1 MPCKESLALSV
12 LYKEVGQMFFNDLRT
27 KQQTGYV
34 ANAYVTEIARRS
46 AAMFTVESSWAGP
59 GDLLTRFETFITK
72 VLAGL
77 KSGQVMQPKKLGM
90 IQRSMLS
97 AFSKPIQNIYGMGS
111 TLEGIIKDY
120 DGDFNVMKKRK
131 KNLET
136 LTRDDIVAAAT
147 KLLGPQNKRRIA
159 VFYTPSKTSLDAPAA
174 TYVPFNNTLGTF
186 VKRPKYVCK
195 APLKKKKA
203 AVKPVKATAKK
214 AAAKAMARA
223 KTKKPAAAKKKSAA
237 KKSAP
242 SKPAT
247 KKKPAAK
254 KPAVNT
260 KPTAKKPTA
269 KKSVKGSIS
278 KGGKKAKTS
287 PK

>member
-1 MPCKESLALSV
+1 M
-12 LYKEVGQMFFNDLRT
+12 
-27 KQQTGYV
+27 
-34 ANAYVTEIARRS
+34 
-46 AAMFTVESSWAGP
+46 
-59 GDLLTRFETFITK
+59 
-72 VLAGL
+72 
-77 KSGQVMQPKKLGM
+77 
-90 IQRSMLS
+90 
-97 AFSKPIQNIYGMGS
+97 GMGS

-223 KTKKPAAAKKKSAA
+223 KTKKPAAAKK
-237 KKSAP
+237 SAP